1 MQSESPISE
10 LPKSVW
16 AFVARMVL
24 MAPFLPA
31 NVMADHATF
40 AWLHLCGA
48 LANLPTL
55 ANLLAFE
62 VNFTIV
68 WDRDAW
74 SRRLA
79 QTFALSLLP
88 FSI

>member
-1 MQSESPISE
+1 MQGESHVGD

-16 AFVARMVL
+16 AFVAWMIL
-24 MAPFLPA
+24 MAPFLPT
-31 NVMADHATF
+31 NVMANHATF
-40 AWLHLCGA
+40 AWLHLGGA

-55 ANLLAFE
+55 ANLLAFK

-68 WDRDAW
+68 RHSDSW

-79 QTFALSLLP
+79 QTFALSLLS